1 MKIICFHQ
9 SADLYGSDRSFLQ
22 VVEYLV
28 TSGRF
33 SKIVV
38 VLPRTGPLSEKLERL
53 GVEIKIMELSLLSKT
68 YLKKLQWGK
77 ILFPLLQFSQKKK
90 LIEQFDVLYVNTS
103 VIMDFYVLAPF
114 LSIRKIL
121 HIREIPA
128 GWLGKVLSAFISK
141 SDALVIFN
149 SESTRKSFAPFRKSV
164 VIHNA
169 FEGYSYELPEKSSP
183 ATVSGPLKVLLIGR
197 VNTWKGQDFTIDA
210 LAKLGSPSVH
220 LRIVGST
227 ATGNED
233 LLIYLKQKVVALGLT
248 NQIEFIDFIENPAE
262 EYKNA
267 DVVIVPSIKPE
278 PFGRIAIEAM
288 SVGKP
293 VIAANHGG
301 LPEIVRHQ
309 RNGFLFTPGDI
320 DSFNGFL
327 RQYLNDRNLLRKH
340 GTASHE
346 IFMEKFSI
354 ETMREHLEEIFTDQH
369 DSLLEVK

>member
-28 TSGRF
+28 ASGRF

-38 VLPRTGPLSEKLERL
+38 VLPRTGPLSEKLEQL
-53 GVEIKIMELSLLSKT
+53 GIEIKIMELSLLSKT
-68 YLKKLQWGK
+68 YLKKFQWGK
-77 ILFPLLQFSQKKK
+77 ILFPLLRFSQKKN
-90 LIEQFDVLYVNTS
+90 LIEQYDILYVNTS

-114 LSIRKIL
+114 LSVRKIL

-128 GWLGKVLSAFISK
+128 GWLGKMLSAFISK

-149 SESTRKSFAPFRKSV
+149 SESTRQSFAPFKKSV

-169 FEGYSYELPEKSSP
+169 FEGFSYVKPEKSSVP
-183 ATVSGPLKVLLIGR
+183 AAAEPLKVLLIGR
-197 VNTWKGQDFTIDA
+197 VNTWKGQDFTIEA
-210 LAKLGSPSVH
+210 LAKMASPLVH

-227 ATGNED
+227 AAGNED
-233 LLIYLKQKVVALGLT
+233 LLVHLKEKVRTLGLSS
-248 NQIEFIDFIENPAE
+248 QIEFVDFIENPAE
-262 EYKNA
+262 EYKQA

-301 LPEIVRHQ
+301 LPEIIQHD
-309 RNGFLFTPGDI
+309 RNGFLFVPGDI

-327 RQYLNDRNLLRKH
+327 RKYVDDRNLLHKH
-340 GTASHE
+340 GIASHE
-346 IFMEKFSI
+346 IFMEKFSV
-354 ETMREHLEEIFTDQH
+354 ETMREHLEEVFAGQH